1 LVKYFER
8 DSEGN
13 EAGLIYCGCFSRG
26 VAAGTDFWVDL
37 KGTTVW
43 KKNPQI
49 CDKNFR
55 TFLSAV
61 FKKSLALLFE
71 RNPFNF

>member
-26 VAAGTDFWVDL
+26 IVAGAEFCGYPNGIL
-37 KGTTVW
+37 GG
-43 KKNPQI
+43 
-49 CDKNFR
+49 
-55 TFLSAV
+55 
-61 FKKSLALLFE
+61 
-71 RNPFNF
+71 